1 MIARSMSR
9 ILVIDDNR
17 DMRDL
22 MRVVLEGAGYSVDLA
37 GDGEAGLQAQRRQP
51 ADVVITDLFM
61 PNRDGFETLE
71 QLRTEYPEVKVLV
84 VSGGGVKA
92 RGPGYLFTAREVGA
106 HAVLAKPFDNEALL
120 GAVRG
125 LLR

>member
-1 MIARSMSR
+1 MSR

-22 MRVVLEGAGYSVDLA
+22 MRVLLENEGYTVELA
-37 GDGEAGLQAQRRQP
+37 GDGDAGLDAQRREP

-71 QLRTEYPEVKVLV
+71 RLRTEYPEVKVLV
-84 VSGGGVKA
+84 VSGGGARA

-106 HAVLAKPFDNEALL
+106 HAVLAKPFDTEALL
-120 GAVRG
+120 LAVRG
-125 LLR
+125 LLQ

>member
-1 MIARSMSR
+1 MPVVSR

-22 MRVVLEGAGYSVDLA
+22 MRVVLEGAGYTVVLA
-37 GDGEAGLQAQRRQP
+37 DDGDAGLEAQRHAP
-51 ADVVITDLFM
+51 AEVVVTDIFM
-61 PNRDGFETLE
+61 PNCNGFETLE
-71 QLRTEYPEVKVLV
+71 RLRSGYPDAKVLV
-84 VSGGGVKA
+84 VSGGGARA
-92 RGPGYLFTAREVGA
+92 RGPGYLFTAREIGA

-125 LLR
+125 LLQ